1 MRTGKP
7 RSLICGVGINDWEG
21 FTSSYLKGRM
31 PEYDLWRAM
40 ISRCYSSSRKR
51 QYPTYEGVTVSQEFL
66 IFSNFY
72 EFLQSAVG
80 FGNLNWDMD
89 KDILNRRARTY
100 SRETVVFVPK
110 EINYFVLSNGAIRG
124 SLPMGVCF
132 DKRTGK
138 YTASLK
144 IAGVRKN
151 LGRFQTIEGAALAY
165 KIEKESRAKVLA
177 EKWKGEI
184 DVRVYEGL
192 RNYRVEDYS

>member
-1 MRTGKP
+1 
-7 RSLICGVGINDWEG
+7 
-21 FTSSYLKGRM
+21 
-31 PEYDLWRAM
+31 
-40 ISRCYSSSRKR
+40 
-51 QYPTYEGVTVSQEFL
+51 
-66 IFSNFY
+66 
-72 EFLQSAVG
+72 FLQSAVG
-80 FGNLNWDMD
+80 FGNSNWDMD

-110 EINYFVLSNGAIRG
+110 EINYFVLSSGAIRG

-138 YTASLK
+138 YTASIK

-184 DVRVYEGL
+184 DVRVYERL
-192 RNYRVEDYS
+192 RNYRAE